1 VSQDQGGLAALKWV
15 NMIPD
20 LYGPWLMVLA
30 FLPLLRASAHP
41 RIVNVSSEAAS
52 LAGLGS
58 ETPGLHRLEDR
69 PQRAYPML
77 AAELRRES
85 PHIKEKPLPPGR
97 GRL

>member
-20 LYGPWLMVLA
+20 LYGPWLMVLVVLP
-30 FLPLLRASAHP
+30 FLPLLRASVHP

-58 ETPGLHRLEDR
+58 GTP
-69 PQRAYPML
+69 AYTASKTALNALTGCSPPNC
-77 AAELRRES
+77 AGSRRT
-85 PHIKEKPLPPGR
+85 
-97 GRL
+97 